1 MIEFSKTNHGAKQKM
16 MSHFHKDLLLNRSR
30 MWNFSSFC
38 QSPFVNY
45 AFNRCYADAAQEKL
59 ATDANW
65 ETAHQWSNQEKI
77 DFLIFPIFVILTSL
91 SAKFL
96 QSYVREIYF
105 PAYTAN

>member
-1 MIEFSKTNHGAKQKM
+1 M
-16 MSHFHKDLLLNRSR
+16 
-30 MWNFSSFC
+30 
-38 QSPFVNY
+38 
-45 AFNRCYADAAQEKL
+45 
-59 ATDANW
+59 
-65 ETAHQWSNQEKI
+65 